1 MSKSDRRIAILGAGG
16 AGVCTA
22 LELAQR
28 GYKIDL
34 YERSSLPV
42 SKASYVNEGKIHLGF
57 IYAMD
62 KDLHTARKMIVA
74 ALHFVS
80 NLKRWISFDPE
91 DLISTPFHYCV
102 HKDSLMEAS
111 ELHNHYKKCISIF
124 AEASNHF
131 NKTYLDLFD
140 YSEAKS
146 MSASN
151 LEEIAN
157 SEYIKAGFTT
167 NEHAIEPRAIA
178 EKLREA
184 LIHEPSINLL
194 LNTNVQMV
202 AREGSR
208 LIVSSTNGR
217 DRNIQRETYT
227 DVVNS
232 TWRGR
237 LEIDKHLGI
246 SPPSKWSFRYKFGN
260 KILIPIDRNEIPSV
274 TMVQGPFGDT
284 VNFKENGLFL
294 SWYPIGR
301 TGWSE
306 EYNPPDWDS
315 DLSDEER
322 VDVFRKSLEQMALR
336 VPSVKK
342 LTFKPEDVHPVGGV
356 IYALGN
362 QDVDNAKSELHTRY
376 QAGIESYG
384 NYHSINTG
392 KYTLIPYLG
401 VKIADRI
408 EGIG

>member
-1 MSKSDRRIAILGAGG
+1 MNKADRRIAILGAGG
-16 AGVCTA
+16 AGVCAA

-62 KDLHTARKMIVA
+62 RDLHTARKMIVA

-80 NLKRWISFDPE
+80 NLKRWISLDPE
-91 DLISTPFHYCV
+91 DVISTPFHYCI
-102 HKDSLMEAS
+102 HRDSLMNGP
-111 ELHNHYKKCISIF
+111 ELHSHYKKCMTIF
-124 AEASNHF
+124 DEARGYFKQN
-131 NKTYLDLFD
+131 YLDLFD
-140 YSEAKS
+140 SS
-146 MSASN
+146 QASPMTASK

-157 SEYIKAGFTT
+157 PDYIKAGFTT
-167 NEHAIEPRAIA
+167 NEHAVEPRAIA

-184 LIHEPSINLL
+184 LIHESSINLL
-194 LNTNVQMV
+194 LNTTVQRV
-202 AREGSR
+202 ARGGSQI
-208 LIVSSTNGR
+208 IVYSTNGS
-217 DRNIQRETYT
+217 DSQEQKETYT
-227 DVVNS
+227 DVINS
-232 TWRGR
+232 TWEGR

-246 SPPSKWSFRYKFGN
+246 SPSSKWSFRYKFGN
-260 KILIPIDRNEIPSV
+260 KILIPIDHKEIPSV

-284 VNFKENGLFL
+284 VNFKEKGLFL

-315 DLSDEER
+315 DLTDEAR
-322 VDVFRKSLEQMALR
+322 MDVFMKSFEQMALR
-336 VPSVKK
+336 IPSVRK
-342 LTFKPEDVHPVGGV
+342 LAFKPEDVNPVGGV

-362 QDVDNAKSELHTRY
+362 QDVDNAKSKLHMRH
-376 QAGIESYG
+376 QAGIESYR

-401 VKIADRI
+401 VGIADRI